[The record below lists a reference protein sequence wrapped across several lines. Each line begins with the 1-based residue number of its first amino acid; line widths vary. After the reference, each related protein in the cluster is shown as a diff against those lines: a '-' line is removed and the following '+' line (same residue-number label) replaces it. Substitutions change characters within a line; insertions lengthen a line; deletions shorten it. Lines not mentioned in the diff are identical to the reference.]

1 MASPH
6 PNLAAWSRDH
16 DTGAY
21 SAEVEG
27 WTLTVRWTP
36 NTRERRGS
44 FSWQAEKDASKQ
56 SADRSFE
63 ELEVAMAAAEQ
74 FAQG

>member
-16 DTGAY
+16 DSGAY
-21 SAEVEG
+21 AAEIEG

-36 NTRERRGS
+36 NAPGRRGS
-44 FSWQAEKDASKQ
+44 FSWEAERDDSKQ

-63 ELEVAMAAAEQ
+63 EMEVAMAAAEA
-74 FAQG
+74 FARG